1 MERAHAH
8 RPRPLL
14 SRAVSV
20 AVALVLSLPSAAPAA
35 TPSRWEVTVA
45 IRITG
50 GTGAPMTVRLAL
62 PADTETQQ
70 VGDIEV
76 TARGLEAQI
85 VRDGPE
91 PYVLLGG
98 KLKGARRVA
107 VRYTVHRR
115 RQLAA
120 VPAVQPLPVPPVDLV
135 QFVSPT
141 PLFQSRSILVRDF
154 LETNVSPH
162 LGNAGTDDLMRTI
175 LQVTRDRLLWDRK
188 GHSLALNVIRSGK
201 GKRIGIERAFTTFLR
216 CADIPARL
224 VEGINLNSRTQRK
237 RVFWTEVWAND
248 RWWPVSASHGWVGR
262 EPKSYIAL
270 TRDGQRVL
278 KVEGGVQASYTVQ
291 AMPQETKA

>member
-1 MERAHAH
+1 MERAPAH
-8 RPRPLL
+8 RPRPVL

-70 VGDIEV
+70 VGDVEV
-76 TARGLEAQI
+76 TARGLEAQ
-85 VRDGPE
+85 VVHDGPE

-175 LQVTRDRLLWDRK
+175 LRSRRSPPGIGRATAWR
-188 GHSLALNVIRSGK
+188 STIRSGASASASSAPS
-201 GKRIGIERAFTTFLR
+201 RPSALR
-216 CADIPARL
+216 RYPARW
-224 VEGINLNSRTQRK
+224 SK
-237 RVFWTEVWAND
+237 
-248 RWWPVSASHGWVGR
+248 AS
-262 EPKSYIAL
+262 
-270 TRDGQRVL
+270 T
-278 KVEGGVQASYTVQ
+278 
-291 AMPQETKA
+291 